1 MTPPSLQLVTLVRLP
16 SASALDVRYVP
27 FAFGFILLAATL
39 AMAADCIR
47 PYARVVSEVIGEAR
61 LAEYEETAMSRNSL
75 FAIAFLLAMAGA
87 ASASQFNMQVS
98 MSKAD
103 FDVTRAN
110 LVAQLD
116 SDRYSEISPAE
127 KQTVIAALDRIDERL
142 GRTDATGQL
151 NEQDRVDTFND
162 QELINTITSH
172 AAADSRMY
180 CEREA
185 PTGSHKVRV
194 ICLTMATWMERE
206 HTGQTSMYAIEHN
219 HNNTYSGAE

>member
-1 MTPPSLQLVTLVRLP
+1 MTNRLTLAVAVLVALSGTAFASEVQLPL
-16 SASALDVRYVP
+16 ALDK
-27 FAFGFILLAATL
+27 AGFEATKTHL
-39 AMAADCIR
+39 I
-47 PYARVVSEVIGEAR
+47 
-61 LAEYEETAMSRNSL
+61 
-75 FAIAFLLAMAGA
+75 
-87 ASASQFNMQVS
+87 Q
-98 MSKAD
+98 
-103 FDVTRAN
+103 
-110 LVAQLD
+110 QLD